1 MGGQPRWGRERPQPA
16 NAATDYKAI
25 IPLIAAS

>member
-1 MGGQPRWGRERPQPA
+1 VGRERPQPA
-16 NAATDYKAI
+16 NAASDYKAI